1 MPRALRATQK
11 GGTIVLGGIHM
22 SDIPAMP
29 YSILWGERVVRSIAN
44 LTRQDAV
51 EFMSLAARFHI
62 ETTVEAIPLK
72 QANEALRRLRDGE
85 LTGAAVL
92 VPKF

>member
-1 MPRALRATQK
+1 
-11 GGTIVLGGIHM
+11 M

-62 ETTVEAIPLK
+62 DTTVETMPLA
-72 QANEALRRLRDGE
+72 QANEALGRLRDGE

-92 VPKF
+92 VPTLSEN